1 MASDKK
7 KKSNIIIGLL
17 SFCVPVFIT
26 FLAFLNVGIYPG
38 SENLVLT
45 YDLKTQLLPL
55 YGYISNGAPGFDNLF
70 YSMTGCLGSGFFGTL
85 ALYISPFDFLYS
97 FVSLRNLPDAIYYM
111 VLFKIGLSGLCC
123 SIYLT
128 RNKRSAV
135 SGLLAVTLASCYALM
150 SYSLMYYI
158 SPMWL
163 DGVMLLPLLALCVD
177 RIVAGQKSKVFII
190 LMALCII
197 SNYYIGFMIAIS
209 LVLYFFF
216 RLAEENAYKSSIIL
230 NFITFA
236 LSGALSAGLS
246 MFVLIPVYLDFS
258 RGKLSE
264 NGFYTDG
271 VIVKNTILDVLKSF
285 APQSYSG
292 LDINASPNIFC
303 GSLVLILALVWFAAG
318 KKNSKARIAG
328 GIIILIYFASF
339 ILGPLD
345 RVWHGFRDP
354 VNFSVRYAFTFS
366 FFMVCFA
373 FRGAETL
380 SKCGLKVS
388 SSLKKMIY
396 VIACLFTFIELYI
409 NGSFILAKT
418 GADYA
423 FGIRTEY
430 DKYLDGAEALI
441 PYEELSSVSGYG
453 RLMTNYKY
461 SSHDGA
467 LYGYDGLSRFSSS
480 YNLKFSDFLRSLG
493 IGSIYQTTTETGLTP
508 PSFSLFGGKYFLSYW
523 MDMSDDYVL
532 IDRYDAFALYENE
545 NAFPLAFEIDGVDDG
560 VSAEF
565 TQNPFGNMN
574 LIFSELFGGLYADT
588 DIFKEQDKK
597 YVLNLDHFP
606 YDNIKSV
613 RDYTFHA
620 IGSGHYYMFASY
632 LIDDYPGANQFT
644 TIRDCYLDDENP
656 TCFGTR
662 KYSLCTDL
670 GMLDMDSFHDL
681 TVFSSNDDVGEVWLY
696 YYDKE
701 AYKNVVGAVNG
712 FELTGIGSGGMSF
725 KGTVSEDCEVFVSLP
740 YEDGYRVYV
749 DGKKTGYGSY
759 REIFMTV
766 PVSAGEHEMVIKYF
780 PPGLTVGIIISLFSV
795 LIYVF
800 YLIKER
806 YAGKK

>member
-7 KKSNIIIGLL
+7 KKSNIIISLL

-177 RIVAGQKSKVFII
+177 RIVTGQKSPSFII

-216 RLAEENAYKSSIIL
+216 RLAEENADKNSIIRS
-230 NFITFA
+230 FITFA

-246 MFVLIPVYLDFS
+246 MFVLIPVFLDFS
-258 RGKLSE
+258 RGKFSE
-264 NGFYTDG
+264 SGFYTDG

-318 KKNSKARIAG
+318 KKNVKARIAG

-430 DKYLDGAEALI
+430 DKYLDAAEALI
-441 PYEELSSVSGYG
+441 PYDELSNVSGYG

-523 MDMSDDYVL
+523 MDMSDDYDL
-532 IDRYDAFALYENE
+532 TDSYDVFALYENKY
-545 NAFPLAFEIDGVDDG
+545 ALPLVFEIN
-560 VSAEF
+560 SSINSEYEELSEE
-565 TQNPFGNMN
+565 PYRNMD
-574 LIFSELFGGLYADT
+574 IIYSDLFGDENGE
-588 DIFKEQDKK
+588 IFKKAD
-597 YVLNLDHFP
+597 YCISAVSDDITNTGIRSI
-606 YDNIKSV
+606 YDLSFITAKS
-613 RDYTFHA
+613 
-620 IGSGHYYMFASY
+620 GNYYMYGSY
-632 LIDDYPGANQFT
+632 ITDDYPGSDNSN
-644 TIRDCYLDDENP
+644 TIRECYLDGSNP
-656 TCFGTR
+656 CIYGDR
-662 KYSLCTDL
+662 KYSYCVDL
-670 GMLDMDSFHDL
+670 GYLNENESHVL
-681 TVFSSNDDVGEVWLY
+681 TVCSSNEEIGDISLY
-696 YYDKE
+696 YFDSE
-701 AYKNVVGAVNG
+701 SFANTISSVNG
-712 FELTGIGSGGMSF
+712 FNILNIDKKGILT
-725 KGTVSEDCEVFVSLP
+725 KGTVTKDSEILITLP
-740 YEDGYRVYV
+740 YEDGYKIYV
-749 DGKKTGYGSY
+749 DGNKVDYSSY
-759 REIFMTV
+759 RDVFITV
-766 PVSAGEHEMVIKYF
+766 SLNAGEHEILVRYC
-780 PPGLTVGIIISLFSV
+780 PPGLPLGIIISLIVAFG
-795 LIYVF
+795 LIVYF
-800 YLIKER
+800 IKNKSQ
-806 YAGKK
+806 AKI